1 MQSSAQFFE
10 RVEPLPAAPSILPKL
25 LAALADPQVNVGDVV
40 LLISAEPVLAA
51 KVLKLCNS
59 AYFGGSA
66 QTADIDEAVA
76 RLGFQAIY
84 SLVVAAAGQTLLAT
98 AQPEWGLDTQA
109 LWKHSVLSGV
119 AAELLARDFGED
131 WPPALFTAGLLHD
144 FGKLIVAW
152 VFKSHYG
159 RLVKQ
164 AEETQ
169 KRLLYLERVSYDV
182 DHAEIGGYLLE
193 RWNFPQ
199 FVIAAVRFHH
209 APDTAGQFV
218 RPAAIVAVAN
228 SVAHLMLDP
237 SPVDR
242 EGQQQGYQKLNIA
255 EDARDY
261 LERLRPQMDLVE
273 SISQV

>member
-1 MQSSAQFFE
+1 M
-10 RVEPLPAAPSILPKL
+10 
-25 LAALADPQVNVGDVV
+25 
-40 LLISAEPVLAA
+40 
-51 KVLKLCNS
+51 
-59 AYFGGSA
+59 
-66 QTADIDEAVA
+66 
-76 RLGFQAIY
+76 
-84 SLVVAAAGQTLLAT
+84 
-98 AQPEWGLDTQA
+98 
-109 LWKHSVLSGV
+109 

-131 WPPALFTAGLLHD
+131 SPPALFTAGLLHD
-144 FGKLIVAW
+144 FGKLILAS